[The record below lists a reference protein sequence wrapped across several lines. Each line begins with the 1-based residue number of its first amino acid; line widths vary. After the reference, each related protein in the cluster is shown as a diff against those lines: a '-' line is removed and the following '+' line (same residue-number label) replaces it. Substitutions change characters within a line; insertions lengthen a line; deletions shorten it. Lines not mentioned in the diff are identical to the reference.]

1 MLFLP
6 KTFLNLK
13 STYSYLLTLN
23 KFMCTDAAEQNVQT
37 PRPASVPASESRANK
52 SPAAA
57 ADHWAAVD
65 ESYSSAGDESRHS
78 TSVSRYVNS
87 ASTQSRQQQFG
98 SEATVALAAS
108 VSSLSVSVAGPGTGT
123 GTGVSLKSGAS
134 GPQPDCIYSLTAM
147 QQQEAAAG
155 NSYSSSFRSVPSA
168 SYQVAAQTLAQ
179 AQLANANAN
188 PYGLQIDSPNLFNCF
203 QLALPLN
210 LATLLEHCPLFRIDC
225 LPFFQPALSNL
236 SSLHRVRSFSH
247 AYSYCSVNNLYIKT
261 IDLSQILYCTVHGE
275 PDACSY

>member
-123 GTGVSLKSGAS
+123 GVSLKSGAS

-236 SSLHRVRSFSH
+236 SSLHSVRSFSH
-247 AYSYCSVNNLYIKT
+247 AYSYCRSIYLK
-261 IDLSQILYCTVHGE
+261 YCTVLCME
-275 PDACSY
+275 SQTLVWCVRIDRRRSRR